1 MASDNS
7 VLVIGAG
14 IFGLSAALE
23 LQHRGH
29 QVTVAD
35 PGPIPHP
42 MAASN
47 DVSRMVRMDYGGD
60 GLYSALGA
68 EAIEGWRRWNARW
81 GRDLFHEDGILL
93 MTSAP
98 MAAGE
103 FEQDSYSLLTSRGFP
118 LERLASGD
126 ITRRFP
132 HWNSD
137 YYVDGYFNP
146 TAGWAEAGEITA
158 SLAQDAADAGVNVVS
173 GFAVTG
179 LLRDGNR
186 VTGAVAGAPSPA
198 SNPPATIPTELRAD
212 WVVVAA
218 GVWTPVLLP
227 ELADRMWPVGQPIFY
242 FRPPDPENYRP
253 PSFPPWGADT
263 PRSGWYGFPANHEGV
278 VKMANHGPGRRV
290 HADADRVTL
299 PEDETHCRAFLARS
313 LPSLASL
320 PLDGSKM
327 CLYCDT
333 WDGDFW
339 IGRDPD
345 QQGLVVATGG
355 SGHAFKFGPVLGGL
369 VADALEGIENPY
381 SKRFAWRPL
390 GETKGEDMRYTGE

>member
-1 MASDNS
+1 MATDSS

-14 IFGLSAALE
+14 IFGLTAALE
-23 LQHRGH
+23 LQQRGH

-35 PGPIPHP
+35 PGPVPHP
-42 MAASN
+42 LAASN

-60 GLYSALGA
+60 GLYSTLGA
-68 EAIEGWRRWNARW
+68 EAIEGWRRWNVRW
-81 GRDLFHEDGILL
+81 GRDLYHEDGMLL
-93 MTSAP
+93 MTSVP

-103 FEQDSYSLLTSRGFP
+103 FEQDSYSLLTARGFP
-118 LERLASGD
+118 LERLAPGD
-126 ITRRFP
+126 LARRFP
-132 HWNSD
+132 HWNSE
-137 YYVDGYFNP
+137 YYIDGYFNP

-158 SLAQDAADAGVNVVS
+158 TLAQDAANAGVTV
-173 GFAVTG
+173 VTG
-179 LLRDGNR
+179 FPAARLLREGNR
-186 VTGAVAGAPSPA
+186 VTGAVAAAVPPA
-198 SNPPATIPTELRAD
+198 SNQTELRAD

-227 ELADRMWPVGQPIFY
+227 ELAGRMWPVGQPIFY
-242 FRPPDPENYRP
+242 FKPQDPDRYRP

-290 HADADRVTL
+290 HPDADRVIL
-299 PEDETHCRAFLARS
+299 AEEEAHCRAFLAQS

-320 PLDGSKM
+320 PLHGSKM

-339 IGRDPD
+339 IGRDPER
-345 QQGLVVATGG
+345 QGLVVATGG
-355 SGHAFKFGPVLGGL
+355 SGHAFKFAPVLGGL
-369 VADALEGIENPY
+369 VADVLEGVENPY
-381 SKRFAWRPL
+381 SQRFAWRPL
-390 GETKGEDMRYTGE
+390 GEMKLEDMRYTGQ

>member
-1 MASDNS
+1 MSSDNS
-7 VLVIGAG
+7 VLIIGAG
-14 IFGLSAALE
+14 IFGLAAALE

-42 MAASN
+42 LAASN

-60 GLYSALGA
+60 GLYSTLGA
-68 EAIEGWRRWNARW
+68 EAIEGWRRWNTHW

-93 MTSAP
+93 MTSAA

-103 FEQDSYSLLTSRGFP
+103 FEQDSFSLLTARGFP
-118 LERLASGD
+118 LERLAPGD
-126 ITRRFP
+126 LARRFP
-132 HWNSD
+132 HWNSE

-158 SLAQDAADAGVNVVS
+158 SLAQDAAAAGVTVVS
-173 GFAVTG
+173 GFPVAQ

-186 VTGAVAGAPSPA
+186 VMGAVAADGS
-198 SNPPATIPTELRAD
+198 ELRAD

-227 ELADRMWPVGQPIFY
+227 ELADRMWQVGQPIFY
-242 FRPPDPENYRP
+242 FKPEDPESFRP
-253 PSFPPWGADT
+253 PSFPPWAADT

-278 VKMANHGPGRRV
+278 LKMANHGPGRRV
-290 HADADRVTL
+290 HPDVERVIL
-299 PEDETHCRAFLARS
+299 AEDEAHCRAFLAQS
-313 LPSLASL
+313 LPALASV
-320 PLDGSKM
+320 PLHGSKL

-369 VADALEGIENPY
+369 VADALEGIENAY
-381 SKRFAWRPL
+381 SQRFAWRPL
-390 GETKGEDMRYTGE
+390 GEMKHEDMRHSSQ